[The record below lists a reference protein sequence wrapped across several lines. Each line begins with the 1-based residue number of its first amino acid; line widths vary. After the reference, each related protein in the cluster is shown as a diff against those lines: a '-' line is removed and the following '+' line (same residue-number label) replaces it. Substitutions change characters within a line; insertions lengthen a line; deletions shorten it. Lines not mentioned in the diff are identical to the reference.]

1 MSIYVSLHGLSD
13 VQHCPLM
20 TVNNDVLR
28 LISEDGAEVDVY
40 VPTVIAAR
48 LAQAWQD
55 AKDAGEV

>member
-1 MSIYVSLHGLSD
+1 MSISINLHGLSD
-13 VQHCPLM
+13 VRHSPLM

-28 LISEDGAEVDVY
+28 LVSEDGAEVNVY

-48 LAQAWQD
+48 LAQSWQD